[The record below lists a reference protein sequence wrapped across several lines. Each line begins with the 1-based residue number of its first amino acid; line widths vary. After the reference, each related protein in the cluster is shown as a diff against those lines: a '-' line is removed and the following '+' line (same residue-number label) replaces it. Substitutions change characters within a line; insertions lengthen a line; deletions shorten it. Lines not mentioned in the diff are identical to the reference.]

1 MPSRE
6 CEAVERVTRGRGS
19 HRDVTARNSD
29 IRASTF
35 APKEVNMAI
44 NSIASPVEKA
54 AAQPHARKQS
64 PASAQPVMEETAQ
77 RSTISAD
84 ERERMIR
91 DAAYSR
97 YQQGGCV
104 DGRDVEDWLAAEA
117 EIDARLIAELRV
129 Q

>member
-1 MPSRE
+1 
-6 CEAVERVTRGRGS
+6 
-19 HRDVTARNSD
+19 
-29 IRASTF
+29 
-35 APKEVNMAI
+35 
-44 NSIASPVEKA
+44 
-54 AAQPHARKQS
+54 
-64 PASAQPVMEETAQ
+64 MEETAQ
-77 RSTISAD
+77 GSTISAD